1 MDSLKLI
8 SIIIP
13 TYNRAHLIGETL
25 DSILTQTYTNWEC
38 IVVDDG
44 STDHTGQVLSQYCN
58 QDQRIKY
65 YHRPKK
71 LKSGGNAARNFGFQK
86 SQGEYINWFDDDD
99 LMHKCFLET
108 KIAQFDARCDFVLT
122 LGTLNKQV
130 DLEQKIKIIT
140 RHVDCLFRDY
150 ILCKFQIITSNV
162 IFRRRFL
169 NNKNLFSEVILR
181 GQETELF
188 SRFFF
193 RAKHNSYKVVDAPLA
208 FYRQHEDTKSH
219 QSKKYNSNI
228 KRSQASIYFINLE
241 RSIALEDPELVKYC
255 LTLVIDTFFSTIK
268 NKDRRLSKWVLKE
281 LYAIAYKI
289 NRVKALKSYVLG
301 TLIIVSGSYK
311 FRVKNVFKKA
321 LRFIYC

>member
-1 MDSLKLI
+1 MSNIFI

-13 TYNRAHLIGETL
+13 TFNRCKFLKETL
-25 DSILTQTYTNWEC
+25 NSVQEQTYTNWEC

-44 STDHTGQVLSQYCN
+44 SNDGTEKYMNELIVNNSKF
-58 QDQRIKY
+58 KY
-65 YHRPKK
+65 YKRPSSF
-71 LKSGGNAARNFGFQK
+71 LKGANGCRNYGLTLAK
-86 SQGEYINWFDDDD
+86 GTYINWFDDDD

-108 KIAQFDARCDFVLT
+108 KITQFDERCDFLLT

-193 RAKHNSYKVVDAPLA
+193 
-208 FYRQHEDTKSH
+208 
-219 QSKKYNSNI
+219 
-228 KRSQASIYFINLE
+228 
-241 RSIALEDPELVKYC
+241 
-255 LTLVIDTFFSTIK
+255 TLV
-268 NKDRRLSKWVLKE
+268 NK
-281 LYAIAYKI
+281 
-289 NRVKALKSYVLG
+289 
-301 TLIIVSGSYK
+301 II
-311 FRVKNVFKKA
+311 
-321 LRFIYC
+321 